1 MQQYLECVIE
11 KKSFKKAL
19 DFSDS
24 SWKKNQPKK
33 YDIYNF
39 LTSYFNKKDF
49 FFLLNFFEEKK
60 FNFFT
65 FYIFESQVLA
75 KH

>member
-39 LTSYFNKKDF
+39 FDI
-49 FFLLNFFEEKK
+49 
-60 FNFFT
+60 
-65 FYIFESQVLA
+65 IFQ
-75 KH
+75 